1 MTMSDV
7 RLTWSHGSVLGSR
20 EHGGRTPKQNC
31 EGQPNLPNDFLLHE
45 SASHS
50 KFQMTTRDP
59 GRHRQMPNFA
69 LSAAARVRISLGLPA
84 FAGASL
90 AEASLSRTM

>member
-7 RLTWSHGSVLGSR
+7 RLTWSHVSVLGSR
-20 EHGGRTPKQNC
+20 EHGGRTPQQNC

-69 LSAAARVRISLGLPA
+69 LSSGSAGSNPVGAAGLC
-84 FAGASL
+84 GGIVS
-90 AEASLSRTM
+90 